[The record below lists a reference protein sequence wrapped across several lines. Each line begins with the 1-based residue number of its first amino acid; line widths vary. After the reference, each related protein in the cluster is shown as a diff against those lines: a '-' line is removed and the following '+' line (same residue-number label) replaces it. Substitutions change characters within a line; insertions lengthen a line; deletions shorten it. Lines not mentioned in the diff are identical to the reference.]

1 MQVAQAKQMLFSL
14 CVIGLLV
21 LPAIAEAQSVSFATT
36 ARHAKFL

>member
-1 MQVAQAKQMLFSL
+1 MQAAKANSIFVGV
-14 CVIGLLV
+14 CVLGLLA